1 MATETIF
8 HGRQLAAARVLAG
21 LDMRQL
27 AAAAGVALGTLHR
40 LETGGDIHLSETKR
54 QGHVRCSVWQQITAA
69 LAAAGVE
76 LMPQGNSYGA
86 GVRWTAPR
94 ERRRIVKK

>member
-1 MATETIF
+1 VNF
-8 HGRQLAAARVLAG
+8 AACAVVPVARPS
-21 LDMRQL
+21 
-27 AAAAGVALGTLHR
+27 LHR

-54 QGHVRCSVWQQITAA
+54 QGHVRRSVWQQITAA

-76 LMPQGNSYGA
+76 LVLQGTSYGA

-94 ERRRIVKK
+94 ESQRIAKK